1 MKNLIFYTAFISCL
15 ILPVSCLTTLQPL
28 VTDNNIITDERITG
42 NWQYEDATIQIKK
55 LEQLLEM
62 ENDRDLRIITRNTRH
77 SGTTNSVFLSKTY
90 ELTFNKNGVL
100 YSMVG
105 AITSIQNDLF
115 IEFSPMLVND
125 PKNAEGSGFEWNNT
139 YLPSF
144 TIARLHIKNNH
155 AIDIQFLN
163 GDFIKE
169 QIRAGNM
176 RIKHEHNDLFN
187 TFLITA
193 SSSELKQFLE
203 KYGNDDRLYSTQN
216 SITLT
221 KKW

>member
-1 MKNLIFYTAFISCL
+1 MKNLIFYTAIISCL
-15 ILPVSCLTTLQPL
+15 VLPVSCLTTLQPL
-28 VTDNNIITDERITG
+28 VTDNNIITDVRITG
-42 NWQYEDATIQIKK
+42 NWQYEDGTIQIKRF
-55 LEQLLEM
+55 EQPLA
-62 ENDRDLRIITRNTRH
+62 NDSDLRILTRGN
-77 SGTTNSVFLSKTY
+77 TNSAGLSKTY
-90 ELTFNKNGVL
+90 KVTFNQNGVL

-115 IEFSPMLVND
+115 IEFSPLLSND
-125 PKNAEGSGFEWNNT
+125 PKNAEGSGFEYNYT

-144 TIARLHIKNNH
+144 TIARLNIKNNR

-169 QIRAGNM
+169 QISAGNM
-176 RIKHEHNDLFN
+176 RIKHEHNDLLN
-187 TFLITA
+187 MFLITA

-203 KYGNDDRLYSTQN
+203 KYGNDDRLYNTQN

-221 KKW
+221 KKG

>member
-1 MKNLIFYTAFISCL
+1 MKNLILYTALISGL
-15 ILPVSCLTTLQPL
+15 ILPVSCLTSLQPL
-28 VTDNNIITDERITG
+28 VTDNNIITDERISGT
-42 NWQYEDATIQIKK
+42 WQCEDATIQIKR
-55 LEQLLEM
+55 LEQLPEM
-62 ENDRDLRIITRNTRH
+62 YGDRDRRTFTRGNT
-77 SGTTNSVFLSKTY
+77 NPAFLSKTY
-90 ELTFNKNGVL
+90 EVTFNKNDVL

-115 IEFSPMLVND
+115 IEFSPMKIND
-125 PKNAEGSGFEWNNT
+125 PKNAEVSSFEVNNT
-139 YLPSF
+139 YLTSF
-144 TIARLHIKNNH
+144 TIARLKIKNDH
-155 AIDIQFLN
+155 AADIQFLN

-176 RIKHEHNDLFN
+176 RIKHEQNDLFN

-221 KKW
+221 KKG

>member
-1 MKNLIFYTAFISCL
+1 MKNLIFYTALISCL
-15 ILPVSCLTTLQPL
+15 ILPVSCLTSLQPL

-42 NWQYEDATIQIKK
+42 NWQGEDATIQIKK
-55 LEQLLEM
+55 LEQLPEM
-62 ENDRDLRIITRNTRH
+62 YGDRDRRTFTRGNTD
-77 SGTTNSVFLSKTY
+77 TAFLSKTY
-90 ELTFNKNGVL
+90 EVTFNKNGVL

-115 IEFSPMLVND
+115 IEFSPMLVKD
-125 PKNAEGSGFEWNNT
+125 PKNAEGSGFESNYT

-144 TIARLHIKNNH
+144 TIARLNIKNNQ

-163 GDFIKE
+163 GDIIKE
-169 QIRAGNM
+169 QIKAGNM
-176 RIKHEHNDLFN
+176 RIKHEYNALFN

-221 KKW
+221 KK